1 MIKSVN
7 HFFPSQTDSSLTAK
21 TLPADSFLRDVH
33 VYRIDEAGQLID
45 AFGAPEESV
54 VAAAIASGTAEISIA
69 SEDNQTSSATIAIP
83 VHKEDRVSSVA
94 VLSSKKVEQTHDK
107 VVGVFE
113 VWEPV
118 GLYQELALKAGFYG
132 KMERFR
138 NVSSFVRFEKGNGL
152 PGQVWQ
158 ERTGVIHDDLSNHP
172 GFLRAAGASAD
183 LLITGIGLPVASHA
197 YHSSVLLLSSG
208 VSPLARGF
216 EIWQA
221 TSEQFT
227 LLGGAY
233 RGMPAMG
240 LPAETRLAIQE
251 GLPGL
256 ASVEGAAVLS
266 DNPDILFAGRPTESR
281 PESACGL
288 AIPCYDGDSLTSVA
302 TLLF

>member
-1 MIKSVN
+1 MVSVITL
-7 HFFPSQTDSSLTAK
+7 SAK
-21 TLPADSFLRDVH
+21 QLN
-33 VYRIDEAGQLID
+33 DEH
-45 AFGAPEESV
+45 
-54 VAAAIASGTAEISIA
+54 
-69 SEDNQTSSATIAIP
+69 DN
-83 VHKEDRVSSVA
+83 
-94 VLSSKKVEQTHDK
+94 

-118 GLYQELALKAGFYG
+118 GVYEELALKVGFFG

-158 ERTGVIHDDLSNHP
+158 QRAGVIHDDLSNHP

-183 LLITGIGLPVASHA
+183 LLVTAIGLPVATNA
-197 YHSSVLLLSSG
+197 YHASVLLISSC

-216 EIWQA
+216 EVWQPVDDGF
-221 TSEQFT
+221 S

-233 RGMPAMG
+233 RGLG
-240 LPAETRLAIQE
+240 DGIDLPAETHLPTGQ

-256 ASVEGAAVLS
+256 AARAGSAVLS
-266 DNPDILFAGRPTESR
+266 EDVETLFAGRGEAAR
-281 PESACGL
+281 LPEAACGL
-288 AIPCYDGDSLTSVA
+288 AIPYFDGETLTSVA